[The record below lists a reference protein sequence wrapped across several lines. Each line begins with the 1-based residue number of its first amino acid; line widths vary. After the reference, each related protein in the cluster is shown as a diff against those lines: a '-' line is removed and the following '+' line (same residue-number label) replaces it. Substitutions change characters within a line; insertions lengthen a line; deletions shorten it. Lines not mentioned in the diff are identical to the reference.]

1 MVSYHW
7 TQQAPFQWTRVDM
20 LLALLEETIRV
31 LETLQQAIEREKD
44 GAREEAQ
51 TEALWQRGRLLVA
64 ALLSGVYPES
74 GEPGWLCWRLY
85 EFVLHVVEQRQVDSL
100 AGALQVLRTLFE
112 AFQTIRPEA
121 VSLERTGAIPGL
133 DSVGI
138 GLGKMA

>member
-1 MVSYHW
+1 MVSYQW
-7 TQQAPFQWTRVDM
+7 TQQAPFQWTRIDM

-31 LETLQQAIEREKD
+31 LETLQQTVAGQGDQAQR
-44 GAREEAQ
+44 EAQ
-51 TEALWQRGRLLVA
+51 TEALWQRGRLLVG

-74 GEPGWLCWRLY
+74 SEPGWLCWRLY
-85 EFVLHVVEQRQVDSL
+85 EFVLHVLEQRRVDSL

-112 AFQTIRPEA
+112 AFQAIRPEA

-138 GLGKMA
+138 GLGTVA